1 MKRAILYNVYLSTLL
16 ACLLCGCGAE
26 AGRHEMEDVFLVEVL
41 GVDWGRDNVAL
52 TAADAER
59 ILRADG
65 GTAQRSHQRLK
76 EGGEGYVALTH
87 VEHIVAGAQGDLRA
101 VLEGAL
107 QGNEVGQTATIWISV
122 DTTARELLEQAGGG
136 AKRLEAIKNNT
147 RDFHPVTVMEAL
159 VSLEE
164 TGTVVL
170 PAVNMEDG
178 KLTLAGE
185 RIWKEKT

>member
-1 MKRAILYNVYLSTLL
+1 MKRLMLYNVYLCLL
-16 ACLLCGCGAE
+16 TAFLCGCGTE
-26 AGRHEMEDVFLVEVL
+26 AGRHELEDVFLVEVL

-59 ILRADG
+59 VLRADG
-65 GTAQRSHQRLK
+65 GTAQRSYQRLK

-87 VEHIVAGAQGDLRA
+87 VEHIVAGAHGDLRA

-107 QGNEVGQTATIWISV
+107 QGDEVGQTAAVWISV

-136 AKRLEAIKNNT
+136 AKRLEAIQNNT
-147 RDFHPVTVMEAL
+147 RDFRPVTVMEAL

-164 TGTVVL
+164 TGTVIL
-170 PAVNMEDG
+170 PVINMEDG

-185 RIWKEKT
+185 RIWRETD